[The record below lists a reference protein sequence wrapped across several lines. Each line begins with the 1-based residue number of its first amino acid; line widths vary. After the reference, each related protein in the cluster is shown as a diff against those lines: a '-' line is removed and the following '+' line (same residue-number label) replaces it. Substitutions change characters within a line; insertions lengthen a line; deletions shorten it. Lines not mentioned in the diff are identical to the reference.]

1 MTDKAREPAKTSEAE
16 RVTVE
21 AVSWITRFVGGDGTR
36 RRLFEEELRPGLTV
50 RDVLHQVGRRFPQ
63 LEEALWDPQTNELAE
78 HIEVIVNDAVL
89 GVQHSLDSPV
99 VDGDR
104 ITLVGAYMGG

>member
-1 MTDKAREPAKTSEAE
+1 MADEREAPSARAG

-21 AVSWITRFVGGDGTR
+21 VVSWITRFVGEDGTR
-36 RRLFEEELRPGLTV
+36 RRLFEEEWRAGLTV
-50 RDVLHQVGRRFPQ
+50 RDVLRQLGARFPQ
-63 LEEALWDPQTNELAE
+63 LQEALWEPETNELAE

-89 GVQHSLDSPV
+89 GVRHSLDSPLG
-99 VDGDR
+99 DGDR

>member
-1 MTDKAREPAKTSEAE
+1 MTDDWKAPSAGTG

-21 AVSWITRFVGGDGTR
+21 VVSWFTRFVGGDGTR
-36 RRLFEEELRPGLTV
+36 RRLLEEEWRAGLTV
-50 RDVLHQVGRRFPQ
+50 REVLHRLGARFPQ
-63 LEEALWDPQTNELAE
+63 LEDALWDPQTNELAE

-89 GVQHSLDSPV
+89 GVQHSLDSPLE
-99 VDGDR
+99 DGDR

>member
-1 MTDKAREPAKTSEAE
+1 MKDEGKEPAQASQAG

-21 AVSWITRFVGGDGTR
+21 VVSWITRFVEGNGTR

-50 RDVLHQVGRRFPQ
+50 RGVLHQVGARFPQ

-78 HIEVIVNDAVL
+78 HIEVMVNDAVL
-89 GVQHSLDSPV
+89 GVEHSLDSPLRE
-99 VDGDR
+99 GDR